1 MMLLKTKSTS
11 SLDYVVLRCRDL
23 DAARK
28 LYGEALGL
36 PVASESADGIQFQV
50 GKMVLA
56 LRPRGEDEAEG
67 PRLQLGFR
75 VDYDQVPLFYE
86 RLKAHGFEVLEPPRD
101 QGWGHRTLFLAD
113 PDRNLL
119 EIFADLP
126 GEHGNPPE

>member
-1 MMLLKTKSTS
+1 MLLKTKSTS

-23 DAARK
+23 AAARK
-28 LYGEALGL
+28 LYGDALGL
-36 PVASESADGIQFQV
+36 PVASESADGVQFQV
-50 GKMVLA
+50 GSMVLA
-56 LRPRGEDEAEG
+56 LRPLGDDDSEG

-75 VDYDQVPLFYE
+75 VDYDQVPVFYE
-86 RLKAHGFEVLEPPRD
+86 RLRDHGVKVLEPPRD

-126 GEHGNPPE
+126 GEHGNRKE